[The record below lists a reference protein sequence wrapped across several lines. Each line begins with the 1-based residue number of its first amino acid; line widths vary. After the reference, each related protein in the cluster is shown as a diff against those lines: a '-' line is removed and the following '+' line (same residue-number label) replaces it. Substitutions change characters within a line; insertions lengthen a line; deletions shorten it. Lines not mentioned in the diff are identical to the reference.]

1 MRDSL
6 RKPKSLRTLFI
17 VLFLFQ
23 SGVFLGLSYL
33 LFEQSKQRTISN
45 LLAALTIETSERIN
59 NQISQELHTA
69 IRLNAIN
76 RDIVAITNG
85 TTNYNSLIRVATI
98 QLNNFPNISAIGVSQ
113 VGGYSFRVNRYGT
126 TPNQFDVELLS
137 PERPNELQIFRVNHV
152 GNKFVDL
159 TTMRPFKVTDW
170 PWYKSI
176 QNIKPNSWSQ
186 PHISREGSN
195 LVIST
200 YIPIYP
206 TDTHRL
212 PTLFVSSISLEK
224 INTLLEGQQFK
235 VKSLA
240 FITELSGELVGST
253 TRDKP
258 YSLVRHKNKPGYSL
272 KRIHI
277 QNSSNPLLV
286 SLAPLLPQASTL
298 KPGESR
304 LESLIFAGNRYYV
317 ETERLNFDPSL
328 DWLLMTVISEVELT
342 QDIQKDLIPI
352 LFLLVLLLV
361 IMVILNLLTAQAI
374 IRPIRTLQNRT
385 REFVAPDTCLD
396 TIAHPIKE
404 ISELDSAFVEMAQ
417 KIHITLNQLQTANHE
432 LAEQK
437 AHLSQILDAIPIG
450 VAIHALHGQVE
461 YLNPAGMSLLGLT
474 AIPNSP
480 GLDTLNQDFHLF
492 QVGQNRPY
500 PTELLPAVQALHGQT
515 TELDDLEFRQGEH
528 RRIFKAYGI
537 PIYNQAREITAALVI
552 FLDITERKHL
562 EQILQ
567 NYNETLAAEV
577 RERTQALIKSEEK
590 FRFALQSTVTS
601 WWDWDIQT
609 NAVDWSENFDQM
621 IGRAPNSYPKN
632 VDSFLSFLHPDDV
645 EPTQS
650 KLMESVQ
657 TDAPYKTE
665 FRFVHPDGSMR
676 WIMATGTVQ
685 RDQNGRATRMSG
697 INLDITERKLAEEAL
712 KASEETLQL
721 ALSAETANWWKWD
734 IVNDQMYS
742 APSFHDLLGR
752 HGDELP
758 QTWADAIALIY
769 PDDQAKVQAAI
780 QATLEHDAPFNVEFR
795 MIPPNGKI
803 VWIADLGALQRDET
817 GRPLQVSGIMIDI
830 TERKQTQLALEE
842 SEERLRLALSSTGTS
857 WWDWDILNN
866 VIRWSDNFYAMVG
879 RKPEDC
885 LSQVEGF
892 LSFVHPDDREQ
903 VHHAI
908 QASLEHDTPYRVEF
922 RFLHPDGAIYWVM
935 AKGIVQRDETGR
947 PMRMSGINLDINE
960 RKEMEEALQKS
971 EERLRIA
978 LESTSTSWWE
988 RDLMTNISTWSENT
1002 DYALGYS
1009 PDSYPKNQD
1018 TFINLLHP
1026 EDRDRVVAGVEQ
1038 AIATGIPYQGE
1049 FRLVRADGGVVWI
1062 MGTGHVEYDDSGQP
1076 IRMSG
1081 LNVNITPLKEAQQ
1094 ELERLTQI
1102 DGLTGVYNRRYF
1114 DQVLAQEWQVA
1125 CREGDCLALLMLD
1138 IDYFKNYNDALGHQA
1153 GDSCLIQVAQ
1163 TLQRSIHR
1171 SSDLVARYGG
1181 EEFVLILPRTDLSGA
1196 VVIAQRIQDL
1206 ISAQGLPHPTSAIS
1220 QQLTVSIGIQC
1231 GIPRP
1236 GQPPQTWLKAADD
1249 ALYLAKEKGRN
1260 QYVVNGAEAA
1270 I

>member
-17 VLFLFQ
+17 ILFLFQ

-33 LFEQSKQRTISN
+33 LFEQFKQRTISN
-45 LLAALTIETSERIN
+45 LLTALTIETSERIN
-59 NQISQELHTA
+59 NKISQELHTA

-76 RDIVAITNG
+76 RDVVAITNG
-85 TTNYNSLIRVATI
+85 TTNYNSLIRAVAI

-113 VGGYSFRVNRYGT
+113 VGGYSFRVNRYGA

-137 PERPNELQIFRVNHV
+137 PERPNELQIFRVNSV
-152 GNKFVDL
+152 GNKLVDL
-159 TTMRPFKVTDW
+159 VTIRPFKVTDW

-186 PHISREGSN
+186 PYISREGSN

-206 TDTHRL
+206 TDTYRL

-240 FITELSGELVGST
+240 LITELSGELVGAT

-258 YSLVRHKNKPGYSL
+258 YSLVRHKNEPGYSF
-272 KRIHI
+272 KRTHI
-277 QNSSNPLLV
+277 QDSSNPLLV

-317 ETERLNFDPSL
+317 EIERLNFDPSL
-328 DWLLMTVISEVELT
+328 DWLLITVISEAELT
-342 QDIQKDLIPI
+342 QDIQKNLIPI
-352 LFLLVLLLV
+352 LFLLALLLV
-361 IMVILNLLTAQAI
+361 MMGILNLVTAQAI

-385 REFVAPDTCLD
+385 REFVAPHTSLE

-417 KIHITLNQLQTANHE
+417 KIHITLNQLQTTNHE
-432 LAEQK
+432 LVEQK
-437 AHLSQILDAIPIG
+437 AHLCQILDAIPIG

-480 GLDTLNQDFHLF
+480 GLDALNQDFYLF
-492 QVGQNRPY
+492 QVGQNCPY

-528 RRIFKAYGI
+528 HRIFKAYGI

-562 EQILQ
+562 EDILQ
-567 NYNETLAAEV
+567 NYNQTLAAEV
-577 RERTQALIKSEEK
+577 RQQTLALAKSEEK

-601 WWDWDIQT
+601 WWDWDPVNNLI
-609 NAVDWSENFDQM
+609 DWSDNFYPM
-621 IGRAPNSYPKN
+621 IGRPAEACEKT
-632 VDSFLSFLHPDDV
+632 VEAFMTFLHPDD
-645 EPTQS
+645 
-650 KLMESVQ
+650 
-657 TDAPYKTE
+657 
-665 FRFVHPDGSMR
+665 
-676 WIMATGTVQ
+676 
-685 RDQNGRATRMSG
+685 
-697 INLDITERKLAEEAL
+697 
-712 KASEETLQL
+712 
-721 ALSAETANWWKWD
+721 
-734 IVNDQMYS
+734 
-742 APSFHDLLGR
+742 
-752 HGDELP
+752 
-758 QTWADAIALIY
+758 
-769 PDDQAKVQAAI
+769 QAHVGAAI
-780 QATLEHDAPFNVEFR
+780 QNTLIHD
-795 MIPPNGKI
+795 I
-803 VWIADLGALQRDET
+803 
-817 GRPLQVSGIMIDI
+817 
-830 TERKQTQLALEE
+830 
-842 SEERLRLALSSTGTS
+842 
-857 WWDWDILNN
+857 
-866 VIRWSDNFYAMVG
+866 
-879 RKPEDC
+879 
-885 LSQVEGF
+885 
-892 LSFVHPDDREQ
+892 
-903 VHHAI
+903 
-908 QASLEHDTPYRVEF
+908 PYRVEF
-922 RFLHPDGAIYWVM
+922 RFLHPDGAICWILAV
-935 AKGIVQRDETGR
+935 GTVQRDETGQAI
-947 PMRMSGINLDINE
+947 RMSGINLDITE
-960 RKEMEEALQKS
+960 RKTIEEALRKS
-971 EERLRIA
+971 EERFRQSFNTTAVSSALVGLNGRFIA
-978 LESTSTSWWE
+978 V
-988 RDLMTNISTWSENT
+988 NP
-1002 DYALGYS
+1002 ALCEFFGYS
-1009 PDSYPKNQD
+1009 EDELKDISLNELTDAGGSPLRTDLIEQLLNRVISSYSLENCYQHRLGHQVWG
-1018 TFINLLHP
+1018 LLT
-1026 EDRDRVVAGVEQ
+1026 VS
-1038 AIATGIPYQGE
+1038 
-1049 FRLVRADGGVVWI
+1049 LVR
-1062 MGTGHVEYDDSGQP
+1062 DDHEQP
-1076 IRMSG
+1076 LYYICQIQ
-1081 LNVNITPLKEAQQ
+1081 NIDPLKQIQAELQQ
-1094 ELERLTQI
+1094 VNTELEYLTQI
-1102 DGLTGVYNRRYF
+1102 DSLTGVFNRRYF

-1125 CREGDCLALLMLD
+1125 CREGDYFALLMLD

-1163 TLQRSIHR
+1163 ALQRSIHR

-1206 ISAQGLPHPTSAIS
+1206 ISAQDLPHPTSAIS
-1220 QQLTVSIGIQC
+1220 HQLTVSIGIQC

-1236 GQPPQTWLKAADD
+1236 GQPPQTWLRAADD

-1260 QYVVNGAEAA
+1260 QYVVNGSEAA